1 MEEKKSIESEDK
13 DINMKEESE
22 SSQKKEE
29 ENKIENNNSNNIFQS
44 NEKIVLTNGQDE
56 NLNLNYTNKRSYS
69 CRINEPKNKNF
80 SGGDEIKLNLNK
92 KFLYLKTP
100 QIKPKKS
107 TLNPAPINIGS
118 ISCSS
123 KKSKLNLLINDDN
136 NIIDDVISEGDNEE
150 SIGPSNSS
158 SDVSDDEE
166 NKNNEINDYD
176 NFDDDYENIE
186 NENNE
191 KDNEKDNEK
200 QLIIEKL
207 KSDIKKIAE
216 TSEFTI
222 KEENDFYD
230 EKGHLSLKD
239 MRKEMILSKKIFS
252 KNERDIEIKIDNNL
266 FEQCQKFREDI
277 LIGNEQIGLQLHK
290 TTGFGQAHSKK
301 ILPILECLKQNSSNF
316 NK

>member
-22 SSQKKEE
+22 SNQKKEE

-123 KKSKLNLLINDDN
+123 KKSKLNLLINDN
-136 NIIDDVISEGDNEE
+136 NNVFDDVISEGDNEE

-186 NENNE
+186 NEN
-191 KDNEKDNEK
+191 NEKDNEK

-252 KNERDIEIKIDNNL
+252 KNERDIEIKLDNNL

>member
-1 MEEKKSIESEDK
+1 MEEKESIELKDK
-13 DINMKEESE
+13 DINKKKGNEPIKTKEGD
-22 SSQKKEE
+22 K
-29 ENKIENNNSNNIFQS
+29 KIENSNSSNKFQS
-44 NEKIVLTNGQDE
+44 EEKIILTNGQDE

-123 KKSKLNLLINDDN
+123 KKSKLNLLINDNN

-150 SIGPSNSS
+150 SIEASNSS
-158 SDVSDDEE
+158 SDFSDGEE
-166 NKNNEINDYD
+166 NKNDENNDFDEDYD
-176 NFDDDYENIE
+176 YANIE
-186 NENNE
+186 NDNHNE
-191 KDNEKDNEK
+191 KEKRN

-207 KSDIKKIAE
+207 KSDIQKIAE

-239 MRKEMILSKKIFS
+239 MRKEMIMAKKVFL
-252 KNERDIEIKIDNNL
+252 KNERDLDNKIDNNL
-266 FEQCQKFREDI
+266 IEQCQKFREDI
-277 LIGNEQIGLQLHK
+277 LIGNEQIGMQLHK
-290 TTGFGQAHSKK
+290 TTGFGQAHPKK
-301 ILPILECLKQNSSNF
+301 TLPIFEFLKKNSSNF
-316 NK
+316 KK

>member
-22 SSQKKEE
+22 SNQKKEE

-123 KKSKLNLLINDDN
+123 KKSKLNLLINDN
-136 NIIDDVISEGDNEE
+136 NNVFDDVISEGDNEE
-150 SIGPSNSS
+150 SIEPSNSS
-158 SDVSDDEE
+158 SDLSDDEE

-176 NFDDDYENIE
+176 DYDDYENIDIDNNKEKEKE
-186 NENNE
+186 N
-191 KDNEKDNEK
+191 

-252 KNERDIEIKIDNNL
+252 KNERDIEIKLDNNL

>member
-1 MEEKKSIESEDK
+1 MEEKNSIEIKDK
-13 DINMKEESE
+13 DINIKEGDESI
-22 SSQKKEE
+22 KKKDSEK
-29 ENKIENNNSNNIFQS
+29 KIENNNANNIFQS
-44 NEKIVLTNGQDE
+44 AEKIVLTNGQDE

-118 ISCSS
+118 ISCST
-123 KKSKLNLLINDDN
+123 KKSKLNLLINDNN

-150 SIGPSNSS
+150 SLEPSNSS
-158 SDVSDDEE
+158 SEFSDGEE
-166 NKNNEINDYD
+166 DKNNEINDYD
-176 NFDDDYENIE
+176 NFDNDYENID
-186 NENNE
+186 NVNDNE
-191 KDNEKDNEK
+191 KDKDKDNEK

-252 KNERDIEIKIDNNL
+252 KNERDIDNKIDNNL
-266 FEQCQKFREDI
+266 IEQCQKFREDI
-277 LIGNEQIGLQLHK
+277 LIGNEQIDFQLHK

-301 ILPILECLKQNSSNF
+301 TLPILEYLKKNSSNI
-316 NK
+316 K

>member
-22 SSQKKEE
+22 SNQKKEE

-123 KKSKLNLLINDDN
+123 KKSKLNLLINDN
-136 NIIDDVISEGDNEE
+136 NNVFDDVISEGDNEE
-150 SIGPSNSS
+150 SIEPSNSS
-158 SDVSDDEE
+158 SDLSDDEE

-176 NFDDDYENIE
+176 DYDDYENIDIDNNKEKEKE
-186 NENNE
+186 N
-191 KDNEKDNEK
+191 

>member
-1 MEEKKSIESEDK
+1 MEENKAKELKDK
-13 DINMKEESE
+13 DINMKEENE
-22 SSQKKEE
+22 SIQSKDEE
-29 ENKIENNNSNNIFQS
+29 KKIENINSNKMFQS

-118 ISCSS
+118 ISSSS

-150 SIGPSNSS
+150 SFEPSNSS
-158 SDVSDDEE
+158 SEFLEGEE
-166 NKNNEINDYD
+166 KKNNEINDDDYY
-176 NFDDDYENIE
+176 DDYENIDI
-186 NENNE
+186 
-191 KDNEKDNEK
+191 DNEKEK
-200 QLIIEKL
+200 EKEKENQLIIEKL

-252 KNERDIEIKIDNNL
+252 KNERDIDNKIDNNL
-266 FEQCQKFREDI
+266 IEQCQKFREDI
-277 LIGNEQIGLQLHK
+277 LIGNEQIDFQLHK
-290 TTGFGQAHSKK
+290 TTGFGQTHSKK
-301 ILPILECLKQNSSNF
+301 TLPILDYLRQNSF
-316 NK
+316 KIKK

>member
-1 MEEKKSIESEDK
+1 MEEKKSIELKDK
-13 DINMKEESE
+13 DKNI
-22 SSQKKEE
+22 EE
-29 ENKIENNNSNNIFQS
+29 ENESIQNKDKEKKIEDSNSNNIFQS
-44 NEKIVLTNGQDE
+44 AEKIVLTNGQDE

-123 KKSKLNLLINDDN
+123 KKSKLNLLINDN
-136 NIIDDVISEGDNEE
+136 NNVFDDVISEGDNEE
-150 SIGPSNSS
+150 SIEPSNSS
-158 SDVSDDEE
+158 SDLSDDEE

-176 NFDDDYENIE
+176 DYDDYENID
-186 NENNE
+186 NDNNNE
-191 KDNEKDNEK
+191 KEKEN

>member
-1 MEEKKSIESEDK
+1 MEENKAKELKDK
-13 DINMKEESE
+13 DINMKEENE
-22 SSQKKEE
+22 SIQNKDEE
-29 ENKIENNNSNNIFQS
+29 KKIENSNSNKVFQCD
-44 NEKIVLTNGQDE
+44 EKIVLTNGQDE

-80 SGGDEIKLNLNK
+80 SGGDEIKLNLTK

-123 KKSKLNLLINDDN
+123 KKSKLNLLINDNN

-150 SIGPSNSS
+150 SFEPSNSS
-158 SDVSDDEE
+158 SDFLEGEE
-166 NKNNEINDYD
+166 KKNNEINDDDYY
-176 NFDDDYENIE
+176 DDYENIDI
-186 NENNE
+186 
-191 KDNEKDNEK
+191 DNEKEK
-200 QLIIEKL
+200 EKEKEKENQLIIEKL

-252 KNERDIEIKIDNNL
+252 KNERDIDNKIDNNL
-266 FEQCQKFREDI
+266 IEQCQKFREDI
-277 LIGNEQIGLQLHK
+277 LIGNEQIGMQLHK
-290 TTGFGQAHSKK
+290 TTGFVQTHSKK
-301 ILPILECLKQNSSNF
+301 TLPILEYLKKNSSNF
-316 NK
+316 K

>member
-1 MEEKKSIESEDK
+1 
-13 DINMKEESE
+13 
-22 SSQKKEE
+22 
-29 ENKIENNNSNNIFQS
+29 
-44 NEKIVLTNGQDE
+44 LTNGQDE

-150 SIGPSNSS
+150 SFEPSNSS
-158 SDVSDDEE
+158 SEFLEGEE
-166 NKNNEINDYD
+166 KKNNEINDDDYY
-176 NFDDDYENIE
+176 DDYENIDI
-186 NENNE
+186 
-191 KDNEKDNEK
+191 DNEKEK
-200 QLIIEKL
+200 EKEKENQLIIEKL

-252 KNERDIEIKIDNNL
+252 KNERDIDNKIDNNL
-266 FEQCQKFREDI
+266 IEQCQKFREDI
-277 LIGNEQIGLQLHK
+277 LIGNEQIGMQLHK
-290 TTGFGQAHSKK
+290 TTGFGQTHSKK
-301 ILPILECLKQNSSNF
+301 TLPILEYLKKNSSNF
-316 NK
+316 KK

>member
-13 DINMKEESE
+13 DIKMKEESE
-22 SSQKKEE
+22 SNQKKEE

-123 KKSKLNLLINDDN
+123 KKSKLNLLINDN
-136 NIIDDVISEGDNEE
+136 NNVFDDVISEGDNEE
-150 SIGPSNSS
+150 SIEPSNSS
-158 SDVSDDEE
+158 SDLSDDEE

-176 NFDDDYENIE
+176 DYDDYENID
-186 NENNE
+186 NDNNNE
-191 KDNEKDNEK
+191 KEKEN

>member
-22 SSQKKEE
+22 SNQKKEE

-123 KKSKLNLLINDDN
+123 KKSKLNLLINDN
-136 NIIDDVISEGDNEE
+136 NNVFDDVISEGDNEE
-150 SIGPSNSS
+150 SIEPSNSS
-158 SDVSDDEE
+158 SDLSDDEE

-176 NFDDDYENIE
+176 DYDDYENIDID
-186 NENNE
+186 NKNE
-191 KDNEKDNEK
+191 KEKEN

-252 KNERDIEIKIDNNL
+252 KNERDIEIKLDNNL

>member
-1 MEEKKSIESEDK
+1 MEENKAKELKDK
-13 DINMKEESE
+13 DINMKEENE
-22 SSQKKEE
+22 SIQNKDEE
-29 ENKIENNNSNNIFQS
+29 KKIENSNSNKVFQCD
-44 NEKIVLTNGQDE
+44 EKIVLTNGQDE

-69 CRINEPKNKNF
+69 CKINEPKNKNF
-80 SGGDEIKLNLNK
+80 SGGDEIKLNLTK

-118 ISCSS
+118 ISCCS

-176 NFDDDYENIE
+176 NFDDDYENID
-186 NENNE
+186 NDNDNKNE
-191 KDNEKDNEK
+191 KEKEN
-200 QLIIEKL
+200 QLIIERL

-252 KNERDIEIKIDNNL
+252 KNERDIDNKIDNNL
-266 FEQCQKFREDI
+266 IEQCQKFREDI
-277 LIGNEQIGLQLHK
+277 LIGNEQIGMQLHK
-290 TTGFGQAHSKK
+290 TTGFGQTHSKK
-301 ILPILECLKQNSSNF
+301 TLPILEYLKKNSSNF
-316 NK
+316 K

>member
-22 SSQKKEE
+22 SNQKKEE
-29 ENKIENNNSNNIFQS
+29 ENKVENNNSNNIFQS

-123 KKSKLNLLINDDN
+123 KKSKLNLLINDN
-136 NIIDDVISEGDNEE
+136 NNVFDDVISEGDNEE
-150 SIGPSNSS
+150 SIEPSNSS
-158 SDVSDDEE
+158 SDLSDDEE

-176 NFDDDYENIE
+176 DYDDYENIDID
-186 NENNE
+186 NNNE
-191 KDNEKDNEK
+191 KEKEN

>member
-22 SSQKKEE
+22 SNQKKEE
-29 ENKIENNNSNNIFQS
+29 ENKVENNNSNNIFQS

-123 KKSKLNLLINDDN
+123 KKSKLNLLINDN
-136 NIIDDVISEGDNEE
+136 NNVFDDVISEGDNEE
-150 SIGPSNSS
+150 SIEPSNSS
-158 SDVSDDEE
+158 SDLSDDEE

-176 NFDDDYENIE
+176 DYDDYENIDID
-186 NENNE
+186 NNNE
-191 KDNEKDNEK
+191 KEKEN

-277 LIGNEQIGLQLHK
+277 LIGNEQIDFQLHK
-290 TTGFGQAHSKK
+290 TTGFGQTHSKK
-301 ILPILECLKQNSSNF
+301 TLPILDYLRQNSF
-316 NK
+316 KIKK

>member
-22 SSQKKEE
+22 SNQKKEE
-29 ENKIENNNSNNIFQS
+29 ENKVENNNSNNIFQS

-118 ISCSS
+118 ISCCS
-123 KKSKLNLLINDDN
+123 KKSKLNLLINDN
-136 NIIDDVISEGDNEE
+136 NNVFDDVISEGDNEE
-150 SIGPSNSS
+150 SIEPSNSS
-158 SDVSDDEE
+158 SDLSDDEE

-176 NFDDDYENIE
+176 DYDDYENIDID
-186 NENNE
+186 NNNE
-191 KDNEKDNEK
+191 KEKEN

-252 KNERDIEIKIDNNL
+252 KNERDIDNKIDNNL
-266 FEQCQKFREDI
+266 IEQCQKFREDI
-277 LIGNEQIGLQLHK
+277 LIGNEQIDFQLHK
-290 TTGFGQAHSKK
+290 TTGFGQTHSKK
-301 ILPILECLKQNSSNF
+301 TLPILDYLRQNSF
-316 NK
+316 KIKK

>member
-1 MEEKKSIESEDK
+1 MEENKAKELKDK
-13 DINMKEESE
+13 DINMKEENE
-22 SSQKKEE
+22 SIQSKDEE
-29 ENKIENNNSNNIFQS
+29 KKIENINSNKMFQS

-150 SIGPSNSS
+150 SFEPSNSS
-158 SDVSDDEE
+158 SDFLEGEE
-166 NKNNEINDYD
+166 KKNNEINDDDYY
-176 NFDDDYENIE
+176 DDYENIDI
-186 NENNE
+186 
-191 KDNEKDNEK
+191 DNEKEK
-200 QLIIEKL
+200 EKEKENQLIIEKL

-252 KNERDIEIKIDNNL
+252 KNERDIDNKIDNNL
-266 FEQCQKFREDI
+266 IEQCQKFREDI
-277 LIGNEQIGLQLHK
+277 LIGNEQIGMQLHK
-290 TTGFGQAHSKK
+290 TTGFGQTHSKK
-301 ILPILECLKQNSSNF
+301 TLPILEYLKKNSSNF
-316 NK
+316 KK